1 MIMFS
6 TKYDIRNIILSINP
20 EYYKSHWYYEAYVT
34 NKSKMVYLLNQRYTI
49 FLILFTYRHRQHH
62 QRSRHQCHHRNPLP

>member
-1 MIMFS
+1 MITFS

-49 FLILFTYRHRQHH
+49 FFDLIYI
-62 QRSRHQCHHRNPLP
+62 SSSSASSKKSSSMSSS